1 METQDVNGEE
11 GKGGGAAPQVL
22 PRLLINWDTAEDLR
36 RSGKAGVGSV
46 LTHIA
51 VLALLPLIPAAPPAR
66 RPEFR
71 TVVPLVAPAR
81 EPTQK
86 DPNQGKISKEFDSKF
101 VIPRPNIQVP
111 PSPPSTTR
119 PAALREAPPTVA
131 PPAPKPFTPPPAPEP
146 PRIELAEAKA
156 PPLPGPLQ
164 PNPVAAPPPQQIQV
178 EQPKLA
184 FETPGGVPETPR
196 QQGLGRAPVA
206 APAPGSGAI
215 QEAVRNLARGAPSG
229 GLTVGDTGP
238 GGIGGLGEGVN
249 LPPSPGKSASKLEL
263 LSDPMGVDFR
273 PYLLRILATVRR
285 NWFAVIPEGVRL
297 GQKGT
302 VAIQFAISK
311 DGRVPKLVIAGSS
324 GFESLDR
331 AAVAGISASNP
342 FPALPAEFKGGQIR
356 LQFVFQYNA
365 AVR

>member
-1 METQDVNGEE
+1 M
-11 GKGGGAAPQVL
+11 
-22 PRLLINWDTAEDLR
+22 
-36 RSGKAGVGSV
+36 
-46 LTHIA
+46 LTHLA
-51 VLALLPLIPAAPPAR
+51 VLALLPLIPASPPPR
-66 RPEFR
+66 RPQFR
-71 TVVPLVAPAR
+71 QITPLIAPAL

-111 PSPPSTTR
+111 ASPPSTTR
-119 PAALREAPPTVA
+119 AAAKRAAPPIVA
-131 PPAPKPFTPPPAPEP
+131 PPAPKLFTPPPAPEP
-146 PRIELAEAKA
+146 PKIEMAESKPM
-156 PPLPGPLQ
+156 PPPGPPQ
-164 PNPVAAPPPQQIQV
+164 PNPVVAPPPQPQK
-178 EQPKLA
+178 ETPKLA
-184 FETPGGVPETPR
+184 FETPGGMPDGRP
-196 QQGLGRAPVA
+196 QGLGRAP
-206 APAPGSGAI
+206 GAQAGASSSPI
-215 QEAVRNLARGAPSG
+215 QEAVRNLARGAAAG
-229 GLTVGDTGP
+229 GLTVGDTGASSI
-238 GGIGGLGEGVN
+238 GGIGEGIN

-311 DGRVPKLVIAGSS
+311 DGHVPKLVIAGSS
-324 GFESLDR
+324 GVESLDR

-342 FPALPAEFKGGQIR
+342 FPALPPEFKGGQIR